1 MKKILNWIILLALLV
16 GALGASPL
24 AGDLVVTAQFAE
36 PLPSPRGQVPV
47 QSLEY
52 TYDDD
57 GNITHIRDHVAE
69 IFPIEWQDQ
78 DFTYD
83 ALNRLLS
90 ASATGS
96 QADGGYSENYSYDSA
111 TGNLSSNAG
120 TSYTYGDT
128 NHDHAVTQ
136 AGGYIYNYDANGNM
150 TSRTVSGQTYTLG
163 YDAEG
168 HLVSVSGAASA
179 IFVYDGDGN
188 RVKSTINGV
197 TTAFIG
203 NHTEWDVASS
213 SLTRYYY
220 AGSSRIAMRKN
231 NTVNYLLSD
240 HLGSTSLTT
249 DENGQSL
256 GTLYYLPWGE
266 VRYSSGSLQT
276 KYTYTGQYSNVT
288 DFGLMYYNARW
299 YDSAL
304 GRFTSADTIVPQ
316 QGNPLDWDRY
326 LYSRANPLNYTDP
339 TGHCP
344 QCIAG
349 LIGGIINTGLFLWS
363 ESQQSD
369 GINLKDDW
377 ADVLISFGEGAVA
390 GALLVTPG
398 TQQIAVGMIS
408 NMAGDHIENLIT
420 GDNFSAGEHIITGVT
435 GAVSSYIGGLNIIR
449 GSTVRLAL
457 NAGFW
462 GGVDN
467 LGSAAIE
474 GNASLGDF
482 ATGFI
487 QNGVNQY
494 ISIGW
499 YDEILKENGDELV
512 TAFTKGYTE
521 IATQIGSSAI
531 CGTYSMITRNVT
543 QIEQ

>member
-1 MKKILNWIILLALLV
+1 LN
-16 GALGASPL
+16 SK
-24 AGDLVVTAQFAE
+24 
-36 PLPSPRGQVPV
+36 
-47 QSLEY
+47 
-52 TYDDD
+52 
-57 GNITHIRDHVAE
+57 
-69 IFPIEWQDQ
+69 
-78 DFTYD
+78 
-83 ALNRLLS
+83 
-90 ASATGS
+90 
-96 QADGGYSENYSYDSA
+96 ADVN
-111 TGNLSSNAG
+111 
-120 TSYTYGDT
+120 YTYGSSA
-128 NHDHAVTQ
+128 HPHAVTQ
-136 AGGYIYNYDANGNM
+136 VSSNTYGYDANGNM
-150 TSRTVSGQTYTLG
+150 TSRSVGGQSYTLG

-168 HLVSVSGAASA
+168 RLTSVSGAATA
-179 IFVYDGDGN
+179 AFTYDGDGK
-188 RVKSTINGV
+188 RAKSTLG
-197 TTAFIG
+197 TTTGFVG
-203 NHTEWDVASS
+203 DHTEWKVGAANQP
-213 SLTRYYY
+213 TRYYN
-220 AGSSRIAMRKN
+220 AGGMRLA
-231 NTVNYLLSD
+231 TRLDGVMYYPLTD
-240 HLGSTSLTT
+240 HLGSTTMTT
-249 DENGQSL
+249 DASGSQVAEIR
-256 GTLYYLPWGE
+256 YKAWGE
-266 VRYSSGSLQT
+266 IRYTDGTLQT
-276 KYTYTGQYSNVT
+276 KYTYTGQYSNVS